1 MIIGTVIISCIGL
14 LFSILGY
21 LLWKKE
27 KITILHDYH
36 YNKVSED
43 HKPTFCK
50 ISGIGLFVSGL
61 GMILTAILLGI
72 TNSAASFLVF
82 AAGFI
87 IGIFLLSY
95 AGMQYNR

>member
-1 MIIGTVIISCIGL
+1 MIIGTVIMS
-14 LFSILGY
+14 SI
-21 LLWKKE
+21 
-27 KITILHDYH
+27 
-36 YNKVSED
+36 
-43 HKPTFCK
+43 
-50 ISGIGLFVSGL
+50 

-72 TNSAASFLVF
+72 TDSAASFLVF